1 MLVVA
6 VPECV
11 VSCVNGLNCARFC
24 APAAVLLC
32 LLRAGVAGLCL
43 CCGGWRV
50 WGLLFVGRWWVFVVG
65 VGWFW
70 CWWGTSVRGGGFGVL
85 LYFRARRDCCVR
97 LGCSFVRVCC
107 ARPFCCA
114 RPLFPV
120 ARAAVVP
127 CAWWVVGV
135 RGGGAVGP
143 GGGASGGCCHWQLNA
158 RARALCNTL
167 HTQTLAHATHA
178 ALCRTTWWL
187 L

>member
-1 MLVVA
+1 MVVA

-85 LYFRARRDCCVR
+85 LYFRARRDCCVPWVAR
-97 LGCSFVRVCC
+97 SCVCC

-114 RPLFPV
+114 RPLFLV

-143 GGGASGGCCHWQLNA
+143 GGGACGGCCHWQLNA
-158 RARALCNTL
+158 RARALCHTL